1 MRAGGVVVK
10 GGTMDQQMPS
20 MKEKMRQ
27 QEEQQQRIQETGERI
42 GNIILVLSGKGGV
55 GKSTVA
61 ANLAWSLAQ
70 RGNRVGLMD
79 ADLHGPTIPLM
90 TGLVGQRVTGSEN
103 AIEPVRLSPKLA
115 VMSIAF
121 MSEDL
126 DAPTIWRGPLRSGV
140 LRQFIA
146 DVDWGELDYLIVDL
160 PPGTGDEPLTIMQVF
175 PGAAGSVIVTTPQE
189 ASLSDCRKA
198 INFVRKLDQRALGV
212 IENMSGF
219 VCPHCGERTDIFS
232 TGGGERMA
240 QNMGVPFLGRIP
252 IAAGVVELGDSGQ
265 TLAGDNAPEAVR
277 EAFTSIVDALVE
289 QLTQ

>member
-1 MRAGGVVVK
+1 ME
-10 GGTMDQQMPS
+10 QQMPS
-20 MKEKMRQ
+20 MNEQMRE
-27 QEEQQQRIQETGERI
+27 QEEQQRRIQEAGERI
-42 GNIILVLSGKGGV
+42 GNVILVLSGKGGV

-61 ANLAWSLAQ
+61 ANLAWSLAE

-79 ADLHGPTIPLM
+79 ADLHGPSIPLM

-103 AIEPVRLSPKLA
+103 AIEPVSLTPNLA
-115 VMSIAF
+115 VMSIGF

-126 DAPTIWRGPLRSGV
+126 DAPTIWRGPLRGGV

-146 DVDWGELDYLIVDL
+146 DVEWGELDQLIVDL
-160 PPGTGDEPLTIMQVF
+160 PPGTGDEPLTIMQAF
-175 PGAAGSVIVTTPQE
+175 PGAAGTVIVTTPQE

-232 TGGGERMA
+232 SGGGERMA
-240 QNMGVPFLGRIP
+240 QDMDVPFLGRIP

-265 TLAGDNAPEAVR
+265 ALAGANAPAAVR
-277 EAFTSIVDALVE
+277 ESFAGIVDAMVE
-289 QLTQ
+289 RLAQ